1 MKTRHVRNREN
12 VHVRITKLFK
22 TRHSTKRGLMF
33 KKTPLGVGCGAW
45 FQSRRRRPMTGVWM
59 KNTYIPLDA
68 IVVDKQ
74 HRVLETVQNMTPLS
88 EKVHRFQNNPSDI
101 DGFVEVDSGFVNNN
115 NIRKGTKIHGI
126 KSVFK

>member
-1 MKTRHVRNREN
+1 
-12 VHVRITKLFK
+12 
-22 TRHSTKRGLMF
+22 
-33 KKTPLGVGCGAW
+33 
-45 FQSRRRRPMTGVWM
+45 MTGVWM

-126 KSVFK
+126 KPVFK